1 MKATAGVGNQWKV
14 GGRHKPN
21 VAGAVGRKPV
31 RLPTFPLAIV
41 ALLATSCRPE
51 QPTPVAFPDDPRVVH
66 GTWELSVTGLGTVVD
81 RALLAPTGDRL
92 LLSDATQVWLYER
105 TDGGA
110 WVEADAEPFRT
121 FRSSPF
127 DETTGSLVTVTRSGA
142 TATATWISLADGAK
156 GHRQFALP
164 APDAE
169 HLTVGSGTLFAVYL
183 TATGAREVH
192 WWDLVSGEAG
202 GTVTVPRASDGMRRS
217 TGGHFLSFWEVRG
230 GKVTVLATTDPAR
243 ARTFDLGVCRSNG
256 TAEGNA
262 DGRWFVGE
270 DCRSNVIVLDLH
282 AAAPSWR
289 SIGVKALTPVRMARG
304 ADKVVWQDEGGRVR
318 ATNLPEGGTV
328 TLAELGP
335 SPDWYWGTAAQRT
348 LTVDEAN
355 GVLVAAG
362 SDGRAHVIGLGGDE
376 ASDVPLPV
384 LELTGATLSVT
395 ASDPSD
401 DGTGGARSS
410 YEFQGTFLLDGA
422 GEAPLTVYGHVS
434 AYRFHDYQPS
444 PAALAPASVSGA
456 ARVVAL
462 GADEDAEALF
472 TFTFGSQDRQATTYD
487 GTLSGTPGDE
497 GVGGDMHYTIELRA
511 ADR

>member
-1 MKATAGVGNQWKV
+1 M
-14 GGRHKPN
+14 
-21 VAGAVGRKPV
+21 
-31 RLPTFPLAIV
+31 
-41 ALLATSCRPE
+41 
-51 QPTPVAFPDDPRVVH
+51 
-66 GTWELSVTGLGTVVD
+66 
-81 RALLAPTGDRL
+81 
-92 LLSDATQVWLYER
+92 
-105 TDGGA
+105 
-110 WVEADAEPFRT
+110 
-121 FRSSPF
+121 
-127 DETTGSLVTVTRSGA
+127 TVTRSGA

-289 SIGVKALTPVRMARG
+289 SIGVKALPPVRMARG

-362 SDGRAHVIGLGGDE
+362 SDGRAHVIGLGGAE
-376 ASDVPLPV
+376 AGDVPLPV
-384 LELTGATLSVT
+384 LELRAPPERHGQRPWMT
-395 ASDPSD
+395 APVAP
-401 DGTGGARSS
+401 GS
-410 YEFQGTFLLDGA
+410 YGQGMFSRHA
-422 GEAPLTVYGHVS
+422 GERPLTTATS
-434 AYRFHDYQPS
+434 AYRFHYQPS
-444 PAALAPASVSGA
+444 PAALAPASVSAGA
-456 ARVVAL
+456 RGGAR
-462 GADEDAEALF
+462 EDAEPLF
-472 TFTFGSQDRQATTYD
+472 TLAFGSQDRQATAYD
-487 GTLSGTPGDE
+487 GTLSSTPGDE
-497 GVGGDMHYTIELRA
+497 GFGGDMDYTIELRA